1 VEKLKTKKAMAP
13 KRTPEKEKQMKV
25 FFNPLTDFGFKK
37 LFLDKVLL
45 IAFLNDVTGRNN
57 ITDIRYL
64 PTEQLGDTAENRKAV
79 FDLYCI
85 TDDNKHFIVEMQKGR
100 QQHFADRTVFY
111 ATHPIRNQAP
121 QGEKWNYRLDPVCI
135 LCILDFVLFDDK
147 ESEHSVIERVYL
159 TRERTKTRFSDKLDF
174 IFIELPKFK
183 KTLDEVKTNTDRW
196 IYTLKHLPDL
206 DKRPPEI
213 QGAIFERLFE
223 LARIDKL
230 TPNEMKTYKKSLL
243 EYSDVRSIADY
254 AREEGEAR
262 GEARG
267 KEIGTAIGEA
277 RGKAMGEAIGE
288 ARAKQKMIIGAY
300 AAGVPLES
308 IAQIAQLPIEE
319 VKEIISSRF
328 S

>member
-13 KRTPEKEKQMKV
+13 KRTQGKGEKIKV
-25 FFNPLTDFGFKK
+25 FLNPLTDFGFKK

-45 IAFLNDVTGRNN
+45 IAFLNDVTGWNN

-64 PTEQLGDTAENRKAV
+64 PTEQLGDTAENRKAI

-85 TDDNKHFIVEMQKGR
+85 TDEGEHVIVEMQMGR
-100 QQHFADRTVFY
+100 QRDFAGRILFY
-111 ATHPIRNQAP
+111 AAFPIRSQAP
-121 QGEKWNYRLDPVCI
+121 KGKDWDFQLDRVCV
-135 LCILDFVLFDDK
+135 LCILDFVLFDDE
-147 ESEHSVIERVYL
+147 ESKNNVIEKVYL
-159 TRERTKTRFSDKLDF
+159 MREGTKTRFSDDLEF
-174 IFIELPKFK
+174 VFIELPKFK
-183 KTLDEVKTNTDRW
+183 KPLDKVETNTDRW
-196 IYTLKHLPDL
+196 IYTLKHLSRL

-223 LARIDKL
+223 SAKIDKL
-230 TPNEMKTYKKSLL
+230 TPDEMKTYKKSLL

-262 GEARG
+262 G
-267 KEIGTAIGEA
+267 KEIGEKIGEA
-277 RGKAMGEAIGE
+277 RGKAI
-288 ARAKQKMIIGAY
+288 AKQEMIIGAY

-319 VKEIISSRF
+319 VKDIVSSRF